1 MKTENETRT
10 KSKTSSRRGNA
21 TQYNL
26 RSKSESSATC
36 NTTDD
41 VFITHLKSS
50 ATPRPSTPSTPSSK
64 ICTVCRGLD
73 ELRNLKFKDTLS
85 EFTNK
90 IEIFKELTK
99 SFNDNNSTLNHALDT
114 IKHFILR
121 LKPSEINDKFA
132 EMDSSLNTL
141 SSKVASLPDTSFF
154 DSKLEEMA
162 ANLTNLNSKSIA
174 RLESKLDSLESKF
187 TVLSSLNSKNHSF
200 GRQGTDIE
208 HRQQN

>member
-1 MKTENETRT
+1 MLCPTAMPNCYTDT
-10 KSKTSSRRGNA
+10 K
-21 TQYNL
+21 
-26 RSKSESSATC
+26 
-36 NTTDD
+36 
-41 VFITHLKSS
+41 VFSV
-50 ATPRPSTPSTPSSK
+50 SK

-73 ELRNLKFKDTLS
+73 EFRNLKFKDTLS

-132 EMDSSLNTL
+132 EIDGSLNTL

-154 DSKLEEMA
+154 GSKIEDVI
-162 ANLTNLNSKSIA
+162 T
-174 RLESKLDSLESKF
+174 
-187 TVLSSLNSKNHSF
+187 TV
-200 GRQGTDIE
+200 RIE
-208 HRQQN
+208 FILVHLV